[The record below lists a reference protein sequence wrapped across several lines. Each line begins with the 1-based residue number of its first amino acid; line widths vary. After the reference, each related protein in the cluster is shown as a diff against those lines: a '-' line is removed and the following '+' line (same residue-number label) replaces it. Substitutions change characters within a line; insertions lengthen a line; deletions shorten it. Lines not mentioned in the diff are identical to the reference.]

1 MEKFIVNI
9 KGDLIYYTVRAFDK
23 YGIHNMYTTKA
34 GGVSKNQYSSLN
46 FSLGD
51 DEKEKNVIKN
61 YEIALSAIDCDI
73 NSLVCTKQ
81 VHGNNVITVTKADCG
96 RGVLRPHDW
105 EADGLITN
113 EKGVTLAAYY
123 ADCAALAFFDTK
135 EKVIGVAHAGWRGA
149 VGHIASKTVK
159 TMSEQF
165 GCNPNNIL
173 VSVGP
178 CICKSCFQVGDEV
191 CTQVLQSYGNSA
203 ETLIT
208 KTQSG
213 NYLDLA
219 GLNQSDLIQ
228 CGVPN
233 ENISMSNLCTCCNS
247 HRFWSH
253 RKTNGI
259 RGKHAVFIGM

>member
-9 KGDLIYYTVRAFDK
+9 KGDLVYYSVRAFDK
-23 YGIHNMYTTKA
+23 CGVHNMYTTKA

-61 YEIALSAIDCDI
+61 YEIALSAIGCDI

-81 VHGNNVITVTKADCG
+81 VHGNNVLTVTKSDCG
-96 RGVLRPHDW
+96 KGVLRPHGW
-105 EADGLITN
+105 EADGLITQ

-123 ADCAALAFFDTK
+123 ADCAALAFFDPK
-135 EKVIGVAHAGWRGA
+135 REVIGVAHAGWRGA
-149 VGHIASKTVK
+149 VAHIASKTVEK
-159 TMSEQF
+159 MAEQF
-165 GCNPNNIL
+165 QCDPADIL

-178 CICKSCFQVGDEV
+178 CICKSCFQVGEEV
-191 CTQVLQSYGNSA
+191 CEQVLSGYGNDA
-203 ETLIT
+203 ETLILNT
-208 KTQSG
+208 ANGS
-213 NYLDLA
+213 YLDLA
-219 GLNQSDLIQ
+219 GLNQLDLLNG
-228 CGVPN
+228 GVRN
-233 ENISMSNLCTCCNS
+233 ENISMSGLCTCCNS

-259 RGKHAVFIGM
+259 RGKHAVFMCM